1 MLFMVIETFRNGD
14 ALSAYRRFRDDGRGA
29 PEGVEYV
36 GSWIEA
42 SLNRCFQLME
52 TDDVGLLH
60 IGPDAVAAATLA
72 PAAFEPGLAPFNCWP
87 PQQPWA
93 AVVLVVAN
101 TSSTRPVTTDLV
113 AGDRRSGPNV

>member
-1 MLFMVIETFRNGD
+1 MTFRN
-14 ALSAYRRFRDDGRGA
+14 
-29 PEGVEYV
+29 
-36 GSWIEA
+36 
-42 SLNRCFQLME
+42 
-52 TDDVGLLH
+52 

-113 AGDRRSGPNV
+113 AGDRRSGPMCDRLPSKNRHDLAADVSARRQRLSVDDLASTGSSLSGSR